1 MPEGR
6 QLVKRLF
13 RAVIFDLDGVIWD
26 GEPLYHEAFNV
37 VLGRDGHTV
46 TESDYSQIIGLSV
59 EAAWDWVRERFS
71 LTESPTIF
79 YRAYNDAVLELMKQP
94 REPLPGVADLL
105 TQLKVRGIPVGLA
118 SASLRQWVDTTL
130 DGLGLNGAFATT
142 VTASEVEQSKPA
154 PDLYVTAAEQL
165 GVPPVE
171 CLAFEDTRSGIA
183 SAKAAGMFAVQVRA
197 SSTAL
202 PPLSEADMV
211 IDKYAD
217 FDLSVLEEAGQ

>member
-1 MPEGR
+1 MTGR
-6 QLVKRLF
+6 Y
-13 RAVIFDLDGVIWD
+13 RAVISDLGGVIWG
-26 GEPLYHEAFNV
+26 GEPLYNEAFTV
-37 VLGRDGHTV
+37 VLAPYGHTV

-59 EAAWDWVRERFS
+59 EAAWDWVLKRFS
-71 LTESPTIF
+71 LTESPAVF
-79 YRAYNDAVLELMKQP
+79 YRSYDDAVLELMKQP

-105 TQLKVRGIPVGLA
+105 TQLKARGIPVGLA

-154 PDLYVTAAEQL
+154 PDLYVTAAERL
-165 GVPPVE
+165 GVPPGE
-171 CLAFEDTRSGIA
+171 CLAFEDTPSGIA

-202 PPLSEADMV
+202 PPLPAADMV
-211 IDKYAD
+211 IETYSQ
-217 FDLSVLEEAGQ
+217 FDMSLLQSPWSEASR

>member
-1 MPEGR
+1 VSGP
-6 QLVKRLF
+6 F

-37 VLGRDGHTV
+37 VLAPYEHAV
-46 TESDYSQIIGLSV
+46 SESDYSQIIGLSV
-59 EAAWDWVRERFS
+59 EAAWEWVRQHCS
-71 LTESPTIF
+71 LTESPAVF
-79 YRAYNDAVLELMKQP
+79 YRAYNDAVLQLMKQP
-94 REPLPGVADLL
+94 RKPLPGVADLL
-105 TQLKVRGIPVGLA
+105 TQLKARGIRVGLA

-154 PDLYVTAAEQL
+154 PDLYVTAAERL
-165 GVPPVE
+165 GVPPGE
-171 CLAFEDTRSGIA
+171 CLAFEDTPSGIA

-202 PPLSEADMV
+202 PPLPKADMV

-217 FDLSVLEEAGQ
+217 FDLSVLEEAGR

>member
-1 MPEGR
+1 MTSR
-6 QLVKRLF
+6 Y

-37 VLGRDGHTV
+37 VLASYGHTV
-46 TESDYSQIIGLSV
+46 TESDYTEIIGLSV

-71 LTESPTIF
+71 LDESPAVF
-79 YRAYNDAVLELMKQP
+79 YRAYNDAVLELMRQP

-105 TQLKVRGIPVGLA
+105 GELKALGIPVGLA

-130 DGLGLNGAFATT
+130 AGLGLNGAFAAT
-142 VTASEVEQSKPA
+142 VTASEVEHSKPA
-154 PDLYVTAAEQL
+154 PDLYLAAAKQL
-165 GVPPVE
+165 GVPPAD
-171 CLAFEDTRSGIA
+171 CLALEDTPSGIA

-202 PPLSEADMV
+202 PPLPEADMV
-211 IDKYAD
+211 VNSYTEFDFRMID
-217 FDLSVLEEAGQ
+217 AGAPEIER

>member
-1 MPEGR
+1 MTSP
-6 QLVKRLF
+6 F

-37 VLGRDGHTV
+37 VLAPHGHTV
-46 TESDYSQIIGLSV
+46 TESDYTEIIGLSV

-71 LTESPTIF
+71 LDESPAVF
-79 YRAYNDAVLELMKQP
+79 YRAYNDAVLELMRQP

-105 TQLKVRGIPVGLA
+105 GELKALGLPVGLA

-130 DGLGLNGAFATT
+130 AGLGLNGAFAAT
-142 VTASEVEQSKPA
+142 VTASEVEHSKPA
-154 PDLYVTAAEQL
+154 PDLYLAAAKQL
-165 GVPPVE
+165 GVPPAD
-171 CLAFEDTRSGIA
+171 CLALEDTPSGIA

-202 PPLSEADMV
+202 PPLPEADMV
-211 IDKYAD
+211 IDAYSQ
-217 FDLSVLEEAGQ
+217 FDMSLLEAPSREGQS

>member
-1 MPEGR
+1 VSGR
-6 QLVKRLF
+6 F

-37 VLGRDGHTV
+37 VLAPYGHTV
-46 TESDYSQIIGLSV
+46 TESDYSRIIGLSV
-59 EAAWDWVRERFS
+59 EAAWDWVRQHFS
-71 LTESPTIF
+71 LSESPAVF
-79 YRAYNDAVLELMKQP
+79 YRAYNDAVLELMKEP

-105 TQLKVRGIPVGLA
+105 RQLKARGIPVGVA

-130 DGLGLNGAFATT
+130 GGLGLNGAFATT

-154 PDLYVTAAEQL
+154 PDLDVTAAERM
-165 GVPPVE
+165 GVPPGE
-171 CLAFEDTRSGIA
+171 CLAFEDTPSGIA

-202 PPLSEADMV
+202 PPLSEADLV
-211 IDKYAD
+211 IESYAD
-217 FDLSVLEEAGQ
+217 FDIRLLDPVVPEAEA